1 MAWTRPE
8 CKAIVADYFSMLNK
22 EVLGEKYS
30 KAEHRRNL
38 MSQLQGRNH
47 SSIEFKHQNISAVL
61 SQLGRL
67 SIKGYKPA
75 WNYQKLLFEVVEEFL
90 NAHEHQVQSTEEL
103 LVSRLPISP
112 IAPTADIWEGAPERD
127 LVKFQRQAENVPS
140 FTARTLDFSQME
152 SRNRKLGEMGEAFV
166 LEIERQRFLNI
177 GKPDLAA
184 EVEWSSKD
192 IGDGLGY
199 DIRSFDDGGY
209 QERFIEVKT
218 TNAGKYQPFLISRNE
233 VSFSRISSSQYSL
246 YRIFQF
252 SDTPRIYRLDGDVS
266 DLVNL
271 TPTNYRASF

>member
-1 MAWTRPE
+1 MEWTRQE
-8 CKAIVADYFSMLNK
+8 CQAVVADYFSMLYK
-22 EVLGEKYS
+22 EVLGERYS

-67 SIKGYKPA
+67 AIKGYKPA

-90 NAHEHQVQSTEEL
+90 NAHEHQVQSIEEL
-103 LVSRLPISP
+103 LVSRLPISSILP
-112 IAPTADIWEGAPERD
+112 ATDVWEGAPERD
-127 LVKFQRQAENVPS
+127 IVKFQRQAEALPS
-140 FTARTLDFSQME
+140 YRASTIDFSQME

-166 LEIERQRFLNI
+166 LEIERQRFLSI

-184 EVEWSSKD
+184 EIEWSSKD
-192 IGDGLGY
+192 VGDGLGY

-209 QERFIEVKT
+209 QEKFIEVKT
-218 TNAGKYQPFLISRNE
+218 TNAGKYQPFLISKNE
-233 VSFSRISSSQYSL
+233 VSFSKTSSSQYSL
-246 YRIFQF
+246 YRVFQF
-252 SDTPRIYRLDGDVS
+252 SDTPRVYRLDGDVS
-266 DLVNL
+266 GLVNL